1 MRSAKACSPHRCG
14 HGGSQRGHQPLAQLG
29 DPARSET
36 KINCSPEVDG
46 RPNHDTDP
54 VDVGGHWPRAGKAML
69 RVSSQVTLVAAGPP
83 EILPGSS
90 GPVMQRPCFGEGGAG
105 LAF

>member
-1 MRSAKACSPHRCG
+1 MHPPRLPGKCAEGSA
-14 HGGSQRGHQPLAQLG
+14 LA
-29 DPARSET
+29 A
-36 KINCSPEVDG
+36 
-46 RPNHDTDP
+46 
-54 VDVGGHWPRAGKAML
+54 AGAG
-69 RVSSQVTLVAAGPP
+69 VSSQVTLVAAGPP